1 MAGVIPNAELQYQL
15 AHINQSS
22 SSHMIAV
29 NIALPILSTIVVLLR
44 LYSRRLKRTPWKAD
58 DFVVVSALVKS
69 PSEPLPPLA
78 IAC

>member
-1 MAGVIPNAELQYQL
+1 MAGVIPEAELQYQL

-22 SSHMIAV
+22 SSHIIAV
-29 NIALPILSTIVVLLR
+29 NIALPILSTIAVLLW

-58 DFVVVSALVKS
+58 DFVVVSALVKP
-69 PSEPLPPLA
+69 PSEPMPFLA